1 MCSLGT
7 CDDCLRNVTIL
18 AGGDGTDG
26 TNGNVIRI
34 GTGAPDPALYNDND
48 FYIDQNSPLN
58 FYHKVAGAWVYI
70 ARLQGVD
77 GNGFLVS
84 ESRLITAAELLNS
97 LSAPV
102 VVTGM
107 PPAGYSIVPV
117 SITGSLHYN
126 SIPYNAPFGL
136 SVVFNDTSS
145 SFVGSWTTS
154 FIQSAQSIMAT
165 MQVNPQATLIPQT
178 PLAVKPNYPGTI
190 TTGNSSLLV
199 RSVYYI
205 TPA

>member
-84 ESRLITAAELLNS
+84 ESRLITAAELLN
-97 LSAPV
+97 
-102 VVTGM
+102 
-107 PPAGYSIVPV
+107 
-117 SITGSLHYN
+117 
-126 SIPYNAPFGL
+126 
-136 SVVFNDTSS
+136 
-145 SFVGSWTTS
+145 
-154 FIQSAQSIMAT
+154 
-165 MQVNPQATLIPQT
+165 
-178 PLAVKPNYPGTI
+178 
-190 TTGNSSLLV
+190 
-199 RSVYYI
+199 
-205 TPA
+205 